1 MCLRL
6 DCLSCFGLQHL
17 FIWPAVTSFQFSVVS
32 FLFLWASK
40 QVGRINIF
48 WLLLARNLF
57 CSSFNFI
64 PQVKVLLLLVGSF
77 VYTVWLSAFF
87 KGSI

>member
-1 MCLRL
+1 M
-6 DCLSCFGLQHL
+6 DCLSYRGKQQLL
-17 FIWPAVTSFQFSVVS
+17 SLPAVTSFQFAVVS

-57 CSSFNFI
+57 SSSFNFI